1 MLEEDKKKTLNMLER
16 IGLNEKQ
23 SLTYL
28 YLLESGGSSAS
39 KIAYDIHIARPT
51 IYRILLDL
59 SVKGLVYE
67 IQKDNK
73 KFFYVNSTRDLLRWK
88 KDHMK
93 LVNNQTEYAEKN
105 LGILDTILNAGSG
118 SIDVKY
124 FNDIGGIH
132 SIYEDHL
139 RYRDYEL
146 TGFSHI
152 ESIERFL
159 GEEFQRDYIARK
171 TNQNITTR
179 GIIPISTFSNTFA
192 DSFFRTK
199 QERKGLSLRYADQE
213 EYPLE
218 FDAEIILYGTSKL
231 SIINVNNETLSGIII
246 DNENLHKMFKS
257 IFRMAWDNLE

>member
-1 MLEEDKKKTLNMLER
+1 MLEEDKKKTLDILER

-39 KIAYDIHIARPT
+39 KIAYDVHIARPT

-67 IQKDNK
+67 IKKDNK
-73 KFFYVNSTRDLLRWK
+73 KFFYVNSTKDLLRWK
-88 KDHMK
+88 KDHMR
-93 LVNNQTEYAEKN
+93 LVNNQTDYAEKN
-105 LGILDTILNAGSG
+105 LGVLDNILRAGSG

-124 FNDIGGIH
+124 FNDIMGIH

-139 RYRDYEL
+139 RYSNYEL

-152 ESIERFL
+152 ESIEKFL
-159 GEEFQRDYIARK
+159 GEDFQRDYIARK
-171 TNQNITTR
+171 TQQNITTR
-179 GIIPISTFSNTFA
+179 GIIPISSFSDTFA
-192 DSFFRTK
+192 DEFFRTR
-199 QERKGLSLRYADQE
+199 QERKGLNLRYADPEQ
-213 EYPLE
+213 YPLE
-218 FDAEIILYGTSKL
+218 FDAEIILYGTSKI

-246 DNENLHKMFKS
+246 DNEALHKMFTS
-257 IFRMAWDNLE
+257 IFKMAWKGLE